1 MKERTRRSR
10 GNIFEDLGASPT
22 EAANLKVR
30 SHLMMELEELIR
42 RKGWTQ
48 QEAAKALGVIQPRVS
63 DLVRGKIDR
72 FSVDNLIELLGRA
85 GVEVTFSA
93 TRRKR
98 RVA

>member
-1 MKERTRRSR
+1 
-10 GNIFEDLGASPT
+10 
-22 EAANLKVR
+22 
-30 SHLMMELEELIR
+30 MMELEELIR

-48 QEAAKALGVIQPRVS
+48 QEAAKALGVTQPRVS

-85 GVEVTFSA
+85 GVEITFSA
-93 TRRKR
+93 IRRKR

>member
-1 MKERTRRSR
+1 MKERIRRSR
-10 GNIFEDLGASPT
+10 GNIFEDLGSSPT
-22 EAANLKVR
+22 EAANLKAR
-30 SHLMMELEELIR
+30 SHLMMELAERIR

-48 QEAAKALGVIQPRVS
+48 QEAAKALGVTQPRVS

-85 GVEVTFSA
+85 GVEITFSA
-93 TRRKR
+93 IRRKR